1 MKLFATVLFAAAI
14 AHAQQQ
20 GQNQGPNLSEGSNAV
35 SNPNVNN
42 GDQFQGSFVDSSR
55 SGGNVVGPDG
65 KVGSSFNHQ
74 ASNSAILDSNFV
86 NPSEN
91 SLSGNKGDTANG
103 EGNSIGDIIAGLP
116 AFPTPVLAQLQGST
130 GRGPNVAAEPNV
142 VADPI
147 RNLGVQ
153 SQGSRFEASK
163 GGANAISGM
172 AVGAFNNKPVNEAEL
187 NNNIA
192 NPSESNVAS
201 RVGSTANRLLKNV
214 RGGVH

>member
-116 AFPTPVLAQLQGST
+116 AF
-130 GRGPNVAAEPNV
+130 R
-142 VADPI
+142 
-147 RNLGVQ
+147 R
-153 SQGSRFEASK
+153 R
-163 GGANAISGM
+163 AIVRR
-172 AVGAFNNKPVNEAEL
+172 AIQRRAFM
-187 NNNIA
+187 
-192 NPSESNVAS
+192 
-201 RVGSTANRLLKNV
+201 
-214 RGGVH
+214 